1 MIRILSA
8 LVFCTLS
15 LGFTGQITLPLD
27 SLPSRILPPPSFAIH
42 YLPEAPVVG
51 AAPHGPTSALDAP
64 HAVTALL
71 AGEIQQAGTPAL
83 APALETLPGVDIR
96 TRGPLGVQAD
106 LGIRGGTFEQA
117 ALYVDGIR
125 WSAPQ
130 TAHHLLNLPFDPTFL
145 SSVEVVRGG
154 TSAFGGVGA
163 FAGSV
168 HLALAHDPLNPFVQ
182 ASLEG
187 GAYGW
192 KRAALAASWG
202 TSALHQRAS
211 VSHSRTDG
219 YSENT
224 DALVTRAT
232 WIGDWT
238 GRVDGRW
245 RALVGME
252 EKSFGAQS
260 FYSAAYPHQFEATG
274 STVGQVTW
282 RRFRK
287 WNSLA
292 GAYARLHRDRF
303 ELYRIGPAWY
313 QAGADG
319 RYVRAGMAGVPADT
333 AAAWY
338 AGPNRHRSLTAGL
351 TGRTSLH
358 HHRHRLTLGADARFE
373 AVRSNVLGVLV
384 DSTAVL
390 SKGAERFNVDAF
402 VSERLATASDNAAM
416 TVTLGLNA
424 NSRFGVRL
432 LPALNGRLRLGSGR
446 SRGENWEPWTVFA
459 SAGRSIRHPSYT
471 DLYYQ
476 GGARGRADL
485 QPELAD
491 QVELG
496 VRWQQRKVWHP
507 QLGGAAPLHRLGADA
522 AIWLRRGTD
531 LIDWILQP
539 ESAEFEAANLTETLH
554 RGVEVAGFFQ
564 TEGMSTQRLR
574 HLRVSFTATDASTE
588 SVEFTSSYAL
598 DVIGNKADLMTTWL
612 LPKQVLLEV
621 RATRQDRLGT
631 YRDAAGGEVE
641 YAPFTWVGAGLSR
654 GFLAGR
660 LRIFTRVD
668 NIFDAEFVDFGSVVQ
683 PGRWWR
689 AGVTWK
695 AKPE

>member
-1 MIRILSA
+1 MIRTVLTV
-8 LVFCTLS
+8 VFCAFS
-15 LGFTGQITLPLD
+15 LALLGQIQLPLD
-27 SLPSRILPPPSFAIH
+27 SLPSGIMPLPSYTIH

-71 AGEIQQAGTPAL
+71 ASEIQHAGTPAL
-83 APALETLPGVDIR
+83 APALEALPGVDIR

-168 HLALAHDPLNPFVQ
+168 HLGLAHDPLNPFVQ

-192 KRAALAASWG
+192 KRAALAAAWG

-219 YSENT
+219 YTTNT

-238 GRVDGRW
+238 GRSDGRW

-260 FYSAAYPHQFEATG
+260 FYTAAYPSQFEATG
-274 STVGQVTW
+274 STAAQVTW

-287 WNSLA
+287 WNSFA
-292 GAYARLHRDRF
+292 GAYARWHRDRF
-303 ELYRIGPAWY
+303 ELYREGPAWY
-313 QAGADG
+313 QPMADG
-319 RYVRAGMAGVPADT
+319 RYVRDAYGDVPADT

-338 AGPNRHRSLTAGL
+338 AGPNRHRSLTAGV
-351 TGRTSLH
+351 TGRSTLH
-358 HHRHRLTLGADARFE
+358 HGQHRLTVGADARME

-384 DSTAVL
+384 DSAAAL
-390 SKGAERFNVDAF
+390 PMGAERFNLDAF
-402 VSERLATASDNAAM
+402 VAERWATASDNAAM

-424 NSRFGVRL
+424 NSRFGVRF
-432 LPALNGRLRLGSGR
+432 LPAINGRLRLSPGR
-446 SRGENWEPWTVFA
+446 PRGENWEPLTVFA

-507 QLGGAAPLHRLGADA
+507 QRGAPSPLHRVGADA
-522 AIWLRRGTD
+522 AVWYRRGSD
-531 LIDWILQP
+531 LIDWILPP
-539 ESAEFEAANLTETLH
+539 ESTEFEAANLTSTRH
-554 RGVEVAGFFQ
+554 RGIEVAGFFQ
-564 TEGMSTQRLR
+564 AEGAIHSALR
-574 HLRVSFTATDASTE
+574 HLRFAVALTDAATDE
-588 SVEFTSSYAL
+588 VEFTSSYAL
-598 DVIGNKADLMTTWL
+598 DVIGNKADLTTTWL
-612 LPKQVLLEV
+612 LPKRVLLEV

-631 YRDAAGGEVE
+631 YRNAAGEAEE
-641 YAPFTWVGAGLSR
+641 YAPFTWVGAGVSR
-654 GFLAGR
+654 GFLADR
-660 LRIFTRVD
+660 LRIFARVD
-668 NIFDAEFVDFGSVVQ
+668 NLFDADYVDFGSVVQ

-689 AGVTWK
+689 AGATWK